1 MRLAGR
7 GRAIAGGRSGVALGT
22 LAFACACGLLP
33 AGPVCADT
41 LVLDTG
47 ERLEGTVVS
56 DEGATVVFDSLGLGR
71 VNVPRERVA
80 TVEKTVPKAV
90 QPAEQPPAAP
100 EAPDAAVVPQPK
112 VEDRTASELPQ
123 ARPAAAAAPPEKQED
138 LFRLWI
144 DQGVRYQI
152 VQPVRIPMP
161 FYEGAEIV
169 REEVRVT
176 GRVGIRASFDAAGFE
191 ASRGMP
197 DLPADT
203 ATRTFRVYTT
213 GDLSPTSSYAVQMG
227 VIDGD
232 WYLHQANIRWR
243 DVRRLGNVTFGYLTV
258 PQTLENLLP
267 FGGSTFMEPGL
278 PVLAFAPGNRMGVQ
292 TDRASDDGRS
302 TLTLGIFSVGQNPGL
317 NFGDETQSLLRP
329 TARVTTM
336 PYLSGDGTS
345 NRSLLH
351 LGLSAAYLV
360 AEDSGIRYRA
370 RPESFTAPFLVD
382 TGDIA
387 ARNALFLGTEI
398 AWMAGPF
405 TLQSEVVLNRV
416 ARGNEANYFAGADVA
431 ASWMLSGEQ
440 PAYNRTVG
448 VPQRVI
454 ALKDFS
460 PKNGTWGAWQL
471 GLRLSYLDLNDGEV
485 RGGRMVS
492 GTAGLNWWWNRYFRW
507 QLNYIYAV
515 TEGGVSPGDLQI
527 LQGRAQLM
535 Y

>member
-1 MRLAGR
+1 
-7 GRAIAGGRSGVALGT
+7 
-22 LAFACACGLLP
+22 
-33 AGPVCADT
+33 
-41 LVLDTG
+41 
-47 ERLEGTVVS
+47 
-56 DEGATVVFDSLGLGR
+56 
-71 VNVPRERVA
+71 
-80 TVEKTVPKAV
+80 
-90 QPAEQPPAAP
+90 
-100 EAPDAAVVPQPK
+100 
-112 VEDRTASELPQ
+112 
-123 ARPAAAAAPPEKQED
+123 
-138 LFRLWI
+138 
-144 DQGVRYQI
+144 
-152 VQPVRIPMP
+152 
-161 FYEGAEIV
+161 
-169 REEVRVT
+169 
-176 GRVGIRASFDAAGFE
+176 
-191 ASRGMP
+191 
-197 DLPADT
+197 
-203 ATRTFRVYTT
+203 
-213 GDLSPTSSYAVQMG
+213 
-227 VIDGD
+227 
-232 WYLHQANIRWR
+232 
-243 DVRRLGNVTFGYLTV
+243 
-258 PQTLENLLP
+258 
-267 FGGSTFMEPGL
+267 
-278 PVLAFAPGNRMGVQ
+278 MGVQ